1 MSSNFVLSKFLSKL
15 TQNRWVSF
23 LLGSIAMC
31 FSSLAIWFI
40 FLLKE
45 FSSNTRDNLEA
56 EPGILQ
62 TVLFGAFVAGL
73 VAILILG
80 FYLLVKSI
88 WRRGSVA

>member
-1 MSSNFVLSKFLSKL
+1 
-15 TQNRWVSF
+15 
-23 LLGSIAMC
+23 MC